1 MSSRPLTRWQANAL
15 LLLAAL
21 IWGSAFVG
29 QVVGMDGMGPL
40 LFTSL
45 RFALGALL
53 VLPLAWRE
61 WRAQGQAIS
70 RAQLGWISALGCL
83 LCMGVV
89 MQQIGLMSTTVT
101 HAGFL
106 TALYVPLVPFLG
118 WLTRGH
124 RPGMAVWLSAL
135 GCLLGTWLLS
145 GASAEPL
152 NTGDIWIMVSALP
165 WAVHVLWVGHAA
177 NRIRGAYLLACGQFA
192 VCALISGALAAWT
205 EPWHLAGIQRA
216 LGAVVYTGAM
226 SVGLG
231 FTLQVVGQRH
241 AHPADA
247 AIILSSETVFSAL
260 FGAWLLGDRL
270 SPLGLM
276 GCGLILASILAVQIV
291 PLLRNHLRPSP

>member
-1 MSSRPLTRWQANAL
+1 MSRLQANAL

-29 QVVGMDGMGPL
+29 QVQGMDGLGPL
-40 LFTSL
+40 MFTSL
-45 RFALGALL
+45 RFALGALV

-61 WRAQGQAIS
+61 WRGQGGAFN
-70 RAQLGWISALGCL
+70 RHQLGWMAGLGSL
-83 LCMGVV
+83 LCIGVV
-89 MQQIGLMSTTVT
+89 MQQIGLMHTSVT

-124 RPGMAVWLSAL
+124 RPSLAVWLSAL
-135 GCLLGTWLLS
+135 GCLVGTWLLS
-145 GASAEPL
+145 GASAQPL
-152 NTGDIWIMVSALP
+152 NVGDVWVMLSALP

-192 VCALISGALAAWT
+192 VCSAISGALALAI
-205 EPWHLAGIQRA
+205 EPWQLAGIQRA
-216 LGAVVYTGAM
+216 LGAIVYTGVM

-241 AHPADA
+241 AQPADA

-260 FGAWLLGDRL
+260 FGACLLGDRL
-270 SPLGLM
+270 PPLGLA
-276 GCGLILASILAVQIV
+276 GCALILASILAVQIV
-291 PLLRNHLRPSP
+291 PLLRSRAAPAS